1 MTISFNLPKRQ
12 IPSEANLRRIIQIL
26 TGLMASQSTIES
38 QCLLPYDE
46 TKTYAKGQ
54 ICLYENQLYLCK
66 TTTTGNFDQSKWI
79 LQENS
84 FDELTLDQVK
94 ALISLTD
101 QELKTMTQLISDS
114 EVRLDKTYSSSKI
127 YTDIQDAISS
137 CKQYVLIELAKKSTG
152 SFKKAN
158 DTTEVTD
165 GNYLY
170 LIMNSVTSKYDIYA
184 LVDSNVELLTSVD
197 VNLDDYLTK
206 TDAENTYLKKTDADG
221 KYATITT
228 VDGKVDKTDI
238 VDNLTS
244 TNTDKPLSA
253 NQGKVLKDEVD
264 LKANDSDVVK
274 KTDIVTTIDS
284 ASTDDKTPSAKAVYD
299 NIKNKNTIQPSGT
312 LANYSSVFDWAVNN
326 VGASCGY
333 EGNMFDD
340 CPLNNTWGTLICIG
354 TKVESGLKVL
364 FCTNFNKDI
373 YIRTIQRRNGVNA
386 WVTSWQRVCSTTVE
400 DTSLKTL
407 KNSSNI
413 NSDASITYMIKNGIC
428 TVSANTVSSTTMETG
443 NITLTTGLPIPV
455 NPSCWYSLSTNSN
468 ATTATLQNLLIRIDP
483 SGNMIAYKGTNNV
496 NYFGTFSYPVAES

>member
-1 MTISFNLPKRQ
+1 MTISFNLPKKQ

-66 TTTTGNFDQSKWI
+66 TTTTGNFDNSKWI
-79 LQENS
+79 VQENS

-158 DTTEVTD
+158 DVSEITD
-165 GNYLY
+165 ENYFY
-170 LIMNSVTSKYDIYA
+170 LIYNNDTSKYDIYA
-184 LVDSNVELLTSVD
+184 LLNNNVEKLTTVD

-228 VDGKVDKTDI
+228 VDGKVNKTSI
-238 VDNLTS
+238 VTSIDNTS
-244 TNTDKPLSA
+244 TNDTVP
-253 NQGKVLKDEVD
+253 
-264 LKANDSDVVK
+264 
-274 KTDIVTTIDS
+274 TTKSVYDS
-284 ASTDDKTPSAKAVYD
+284 AV
-299 NIKNKNTIQPSGT
+299 KNKNLKTYTDLSQLGLTAPSTVGEIFNALPDRSLLLLECTDTDFNITDVPGSYGLLTIDKINNGRFSIMYKTSLTKSLAANNFFVGNLKGEDGT
-312 LANYSSVFDWAVNN
+312 EL
-326 VGASCGY
+326 
-333 EGNMFDD
+333 
-340 CPLNNTWGTLICIG
+340 TW
-354 TKVESGLKVL
+354 K
-364 FCTNFNKDI
+364 
-373 YIRTIQRRNGVNA
+373 
-386 WVTSWQRVCSTTVE
+386 RVCITSVSDKPKTNIAPADTTKFVGF
-400 DTSLKTL
+400 KG
-407 KNSSNI
+407 NSMCN
-413 NSDASITYMIKNGIC
+413 YCVQNGIC
-428 TVSANTVSSTTMETG
+428 YVSLWGVRVTVTGRVNTGVILPMPKSGFFGGGYLTGGGDAITHAYAHTIPETGELKFNVKDANTALYGM
-443 NITLTTGLPIPV
+443 
-455 NPSCWYSLSTNSN
+455 
-468 ATTATLQNLLIRIDP
+468 
-483 SGNMIAYKGTNNV
+483 
-496 NYFGTFSYPVAES
+496 FSYPVAES

>member
-1 MTISFNLPKRQ
+1 MAMFNLQKRQ
-12 IPSEANLRRIIQIL
+12 IPSEQNLRRIIQIL

-79 LQENS
+79 LQDDS

-238 VDNLTS
+238 STTISSTPSDEKVVSEKAVKTELNKKVDNTII
-244 TNTDKPLSA
+244 
-253 NQGKVLKDEVD
+253 LKTVDEVNSFD
-264 LKANDSDVVK
+264 RAYQSF
-274 KTDIVTTIDS
+274 IVYNFIADAIGLPGS
-284 ASTDDKTPSAKAVYD
+284 PSSTWFCIHLSHSKGYGYPSQIAFEYA
-299 NIKNKNTIQPSGT
+299 
-312 LANYSSVFDWAVNN
+312 
-326 VGASCGY
+326 
-333 EGNMFDD
+333 
-340 CPLNNTWGTLICIG
+340 
-354 TKVESGLKVL
+354 GLKRIMYRISIKGVWD
-364 FCTNFNKDI
+364 TWRKISITGVKDI
-373 YIRTIQRRNGVNA
+373 PKTNIA
-386 WVTSWQRVCSTTVE
+386 PADTTKFVGFKGN
-400 DTSLKTL
+400 SLC
-407 KNSSNI
+407 N
-413 NSDASITYMIKNGIC
+413 YCVQNGIC
-428 TVSANTVSSTTMETG
+428 YVAIWGVQVTVTGRVNTGVILPLPKSGFFGGGYLTGGGDAITHAYAHTIPETGELKFNVKDANTALYG
-443 NITLTTGLPIPV
+443 
-455 NPSCWYSLSTNSN
+455 
-468 ATTATLQNLLIRIDP
+468 A
-483 SGNMIAYKGTNNV
+483 
-496 NYFGTFSYPVAES
+496 FSYPVAES

>member
-1 MTISFNLPKRQ
+1 MTISFNLPKKQ

-79 LQENS
+79 LQDDS

-101 QELKTMTQLISDS
+101 QELKTMAQLISDS

-228 VDGKVDKTDI
+228 VDGKVNKTDI

-244 TNTDKPLSA
+244 INTDKPLSA

-274 KTDIVTTIDS
+274 KIDIVTTIDS

-312 LANYSSVFDWAVNN
+312 IANYSTVFDWAVNN

-340 CPLNNTWGTLICIG
+340 CPLNNTWGTLVCIG

-364 FCTNFNKDI
+364 FCTNFNKEI

-413 NSDASITYMIKNGIC
+413 NSDASITYMVKNGIC
-428 TVSANTVSSTTMETG
+428 SVSANTVSSTTMETG

-483 SGNMIAYKGTNNV
+483 SGDMIAYKGTNNV

>member
-1 MTISFNLPKRQ
+1 MTISFNIPKRQ

-79 LQENS
+79 LQDDS

-228 VDGKVDKTDI
+228 VDGKVDKTSI
-238 VDNLTS
+238 VTSIDSTS
-244 TNTDKPLSA
+244 TNDTVPTTKSVWDSLYKICDSQVLVDA
-253 NQGKVLKDEVD
+253 NNPTSKICMAD
-264 LKANDSDVVK
+264 L
-274 KTDIVTTIDS
+274 TTLN
-284 ASTDDKTPSAKAVYD
+284 TPSKEGVTRAESSLIISIEGRDYWNGQISICMAEPEVYVR
-299 NIKNKNTIQPSGT
+299 
-312 LANYSSVFDWAVNN
+312 SVRAVN
-326 VGASCGY
+326 
-333 EGNMFDD
+333 
-340 CPLNNTWGTLICIG
+340 TWTKWKRLCTTSVADVPTTLI
-354 TKVESGLKVL
+354 
-364 FCTNFNKDI
+364 
-373 YIRTIQRRNGVNA
+373 
-386 WVTSWQRVCSTTVE
+386 TSEDTTV
-400 DTSLKTL
+400 TVNQ
-407 KNSSNI
+407 NSVYTVI
-413 NSDASITYMIKNGIC
+413 NGIC
-428 TVSANTVSSTTMETG
+428 YIQMWGFKVDTVGQRVINSSLPKPKTIAQGVCSYGSEG
-443 NITLTTGLPIPV
+443 RAGGCIYIYPYDNKGKLYADINITGQSL
-455 NPSCWYSLSTNSN
+455 YS
-468 ATTATLQNLLIRIDP
+468 A
-483 SGNMIAYKGTNNV
+483 
-496 NYFGTFSYPVAES
+496 FSYPVAES

>member
-1 MTISFNLPKRQ
+1 MTISFNLPKKQ

-228 VDGKVDKTDI
+228 VDGKVNKTDI

-244 TNTDKPLSA
+244 TDTDKPLSA

-312 LANYSSVFDWAVNN
+312 ISNYSTVFDWAVNN

-400 DTSLKTL
+400 DKSPAEI
-407 KNSSNI
+407 SSFVDTDVSGTVN
-413 NSDASITYMIKNGIC
+413 YRVKNGIC
-428 TVSANTVSSTTMETG
+428 FVKLWSVQSTTTG
-443 NITLTTGLPIPV
+443 MGKFLLNNSSLPIP
-455 NPSCWYSLSTNSN
+455 SCFDTGN
-468 ATTATLQNLLIRIDP
+468 ALFEANGDGTTTAFAFVDANGALIVHFYKAN
-483 SGNMIAYKGTNNV
+483 SEAYGS
-496 NYFGTFSYPVAES
+496 FSYPVAES

>member
-1 MTISFNLPKRQ
+1 MTISFNIPKKQ
-12 IPSEANLRRIIQIL
+12 IPSEQNLRRIISIL
-26 TGLMASQSTIES
+26 TGLMASQSAIES

-46 TKTYAKGQ
+46 SKTYAKGQ

-66 TTTTGNFDQSKWI
+66 TTTTGPFSKDRWI
-79 LQENS
+79 LQNND
-84 FDELTLDQVK
+84 FDELDLDTIKTLLGLTPEQLETM
-94 ALISLTD
+94 ANLIST
-101 QELKTMTQLISDS
+101 EI
-114 EVRLDKTYSSSKI
+114 RLDKVFSSSET
-127 YTDIQDAISS
+127 YTRIDNALKEA
-137 CKQYVLIELAKKSTG
+137 KQYCISQLAQKSTG
-152 SFKKAN
+152 SFKIASS
-158 DTTEVTD
+158 TTEVTD

-170 LIMNSVTSKYDIYA
+170 LILDSGTSKYNIYA
-184 LVDSNVELLTSVD
+184 LVDGSVEKLTTVE
-197 VNLDDYLTK
+197 VNLDNYFTK
-206 TDAENTYLKKTDADG
+206 TEIEADFLKKADADG

-228 VDGKVDKTDI
+228 VDGKVNKTDI

-274 KTDIVTTIDS
+274 KTDIVTSIDS

-312 LANYSSVFDWAVNN
+312 ISNYSTVFDWAVNN

-340 CPLNNTWGTLICIG
+340 CPLNNTWGTLVCIG

-400 DTSLKTL
+400 DKSPAEI
-407 KNSSNI
+407 SSFVDTDVSGTVN
-413 NSDASITYMIKNGIC
+413 YRVKNGIC
-428 TVSANTVSSTTMETG
+428 FVKLWSVQSTTTG
-443 NITLTTGLPIPV
+443 MGKFLLNNSSLPIP
-455 NPSCWYSLSTNSN
+455 SCFDTGN
-468 ATTATLQNLLIRIDP
+468 ALFEANGDGTTTAFAFVDGNGALIVHFYKAN
-483 SGNMIAYKGTNNV
+483 SEAYGS
-496 NYFGTFSYPVAES
+496 FSYPVAES